1 MRKAIGLLAV
11 SVCTVWAGSAFAQG
25 QIAPNPNPA
34 GSTITLSSS
43 GWFNNAIF
51 DNEGTLNNNLGGALN
66 NNLGGTLNNSG
77 LLDNDG
83 LLDNFDTL
91 NNNFGGSLF
100 NDGGTLNNGV
110 GGTLN
115 NNHSLFNNV
124 SGTLNNF
131 GALNNNLGG
140 TLNNSGLL
148 DNDGGSLN
156 NYGTITSTG
165 ALNNNAGASMTLVR
179 GVVNATT
186 ITNNGTFN
194 LNGGALN
201 VDTFNGDLNN
211 TGATLGAGYLSSGT
225 AIDGDYSQNAD
236 SKLLIDILDM
246 TDFDVLNV
254 SGAATLDGKLKM
266 NSSYAGLAFGDSFE
280 ILVANN
286 ISGTFSSISN
296 RRIGADWAWEL
307 DYGVDGAGNSI
318 VTASVSQVP
327 LPAAA
332 WLFISAIAGL
342 AGAKRLS
349 RSKGAA

>member
-34 GSTITLSSS
+34 GSTITLNGSE
-43 GWFNNAIF
+43 WFNNAFF
-51 DNEGTLNNNLGGALN
+51 DNAGLLDNSGTLNNNGLLN
-66 NNLGGTLNNSG
+66 NNL
-77 LLDNDG
+77 
-83 LLDNFDTL
+83 
-91 NNNFGGSLF
+91 GGSLF

-115 NNHSLFNNV
+115 NNHSLFNKV
-124 SGTLNNF
+124 
-131 GALNNNLGG
+131 GG

-148 DNDGGSLN
+148 NNLGSLN
-156 NYGTITSTG
+156 NDVGGLLNNFGTLNNNLGGTLDNNGTLDNFGTLDNGGTLDNSGTITSTG
-165 ALNNNAGASMTLVR
+165 TLNNNAGATMTLAS

-201 VDTFNGDLNN
+201 VDTFNGNLDN
-211 TGATLGAGYLSSGT
+211 TGATLGAGNLSSFT
-225 AIDGDYSQNAD
+225 TINGDYSQDAN
-236 SKLLIDILDM
+236 STLLIDILG
-246 TDFDVLNV
+246 LNV
-254 SGAATLDGKLKM
+254 SGTATLNGELKFVG
-266 NSSYAGLAFGDSFE
+266 SDYAGVELGYSFD
-280 ILVANN
+280 ILVANA
-286 ISGTFSSISN
+286 ILGEFASVSN
-296 RRIGADWAWEL
+296 RTINEALVWKL
-307 DYGVDGAGNSI
+307 DYGLDGSS
-318 VTASVSQVP
+318 VTATAVSAVP

-349 RSKGAA
+349 RSKGSA